1 MLAQANLFGEELKEI
16 KKLPFAGRY
25 VFECED
31 SAGSVHRVMNEDWE
45 IGVLYW
51 KELERLG
58 SPNAAAESVR
68 KKCLQMTAADR
79 DFRFFMGTVFPYNTW
94 IVLGVFWPAK
104 EDQGRLGTW

>member
-31 SAGSVHRVMNEDWE
+31 SAGSVHRAMNEDWE

-51 KELERLG
+51 KELERL
-58 SPNAAAESVR
+58 SSLDAAAESVR